1 MSATPVTLK
10 AVQSEVSAQTAKS
23 SEAEVKRCEDL
34 ILSYSRQLAK
44 EKDITGI
51 RTLVE
56 SIRSFYD
63 LVGKARASK
72 LIRDIVEHALT
83 IDQGVGPA
91 LDHGKK
97 EKIDLLT
104 NCIGWATSNKREFL
118 RRSLQARLIRL
129 YNDIRDFT
137 NAQKLAQDLSKELKK
152 LEDRELLIEVSVEES
167 KSSFNL
173 NNLAKA
179 KTALLTAKTNTN
191 SAFASPQLQ
200 ASVDMQSGVLYSAE
214 ERDYKT
220 SFSYFY
226 EAFEGFASIGDKI
239 NATSALKYMILC
251 KIMLNETEQLAGLLA
266 AKEIVAYQKSPRI
279 IAIRSMADA
288 FRKRSLK
295 DFVKALAEHKIEL
308 VEDKVVAVHS
318 QNLERN
324 MLEKEISR
332 VIEPYSEIEL
342 SYIARV
348 IGMTVPPVERAI
360 ARMILDKKLMGSID
374 QHGDTV
380 VVYPKA
386 DAANQFTRSLKTIR
400 ELTKTVDVSYSRT
413 KHFK

>member
-1 MSATPVTLK
+1 MSSTPVTLK
-10 AVQSEVSAQTAKS
+10 AVQSEVSSQTAKS

-34 ILSYSRQLAK
+34 ILTYSKQLAK

-63 LVGKARASK
+63 LIGKARASK
-72 LIRDIVEHALT
+72 LIRDIVEQALT
-83 IDQGVGPA
+83 IEQGKQEK
-91 LDHGKK
+91 D
-97 EKIDLLT
+97 EKIDLLK
-104 NCIGWATSNKREFL
+104 NCIEWATSNKREFL
-118 RRSLQARLIRL
+118 RRSLQSRLVRL
-129 YNDIRDFT
+129 YNDVREFPQ
-137 NAQKLAQDLSKELKK
+137 AQKLGQELSKELKK

-167 KSSFNL
+167 KSAFNL
-173 NNLAKA
+173 NNLSKA
-179 KTALLTAKTNTN
+179 KTALLTAKTSAN
-191 SAFASPQLQ
+191 SAIASPQLQ
-200 ASVDMQSGVLYSAE
+200 AAVDLQSGVLYSAE

-220 SFSYFY
+220 SYSYFY
-226 EAFEGFASIGDKI
+226 EAFEGFSNIGDKI
-239 NATSALKYMILC
+239 NATGALKYMILC
-251 KIMLNETEQLAGLLA
+251 KIMLNETEQLPSLLA
-266 AKEIVAYQKSPRI
+266 TKEFLPYHSNLRI
-279 IAIRSMADA
+279 IAIRAMADA

-295 DFVKALAEHKIEL
+295 DFMKALEEHKKEL

-348 IGMTVPPVERAI
+348 IGMTVPPIEKAI
-360 ARMILDKKLMGSID
+360 ARMILDKKLLGSID

-380 VVYPKA
+380 LIYPKA
-386 DAANQFTRSLKTIR
+386 GATKQFTQALSTISK
-400 ELTKTVDVSYSRT
+400 LTKTVDVSYNRT
-413 KHFK
+413 KAIK

>member
-1 MSATPVTLK
+1 MSSTPVTLK
-10 AVQSEVSAQTAKS
+10 AVQSEVSARNAKS

-34 ILSYSRQLAK
+34 ILAYAKQLAK

-51 RTLVE
+51 RTLVK
-56 SIRSFYD
+56 SIQNFYD

-72 LIRDIVEHALT
+72 LIRDIVEFALT
-83 IDQGVGPA
+83 VEQG
-91 LDHGKK
+91 KQEK
-97 EKIDLLT
+97 EEKIDLLK
-104 NCIGWATSNKREFL
+104 NCIEWATSNKREFL
-118 RRSLQARLIRL
+118 RRSLQARLVRL
-129 YNDIRDFT
+129 YNDVREFIEG
-137 NAQKLAQDLSKELKK
+137 QKLGQELSKELKK
-152 LEDRELLIEVSVEES
+152 LEDRELLIEVSIEES
-167 KSSFNL
+167 KCAFNL
-173 NNLAKA
+173 NNLSKA
-179 KTALLTAKTNTN
+179 KTALLTAKTSSN

-200 ASVDMQSGVLYSAE
+200 AAVDMQSGVLYSAE

-226 EAFEGFASIGDKI
+226 EAFEGYGSIGDKI
-239 NATSALKYMILC
+239 NATGALKYMILC
-251 KIMLNETEQLAGLLA
+251 KIMLNETEQIPAMLST
-266 AKEIVAYQKSPRI
+266 KEVLPYNTNPRIVA
-279 IAIRSMADA
+279 IRAMADA

-295 DFVKALAEHKIEL
+295 DFMKALEEHKKEL

-318 QNLERN
+318 QNLERT

-348 IGMTVPPVERAI
+348 IGMTVPPTEKAI

-380 VVYPKA
+380 VIYPKA
-386 DAANQFTRSLKTIR
+386 GATKQFTRALTTIR

-413 KHFK
+413 KVIK